1 MFVEVT
7 GEKLVGGPFP
17 LPLILDRVS
26 VVYMKYKETC
36 GRRCEVIF
44 SMTIVIV
51 SIANIL

>member
-1 MFVEVT
+1 MSVEVT
-7 GEKLVGGPFP
+7 REKLVGGSFP
-17 LPLILDRVS
+17 LLLILDRIS

-36 GRRCEVIF
+36 GRTCEVIF